1 MIGYR
6 DRPPRWRP
14 PVGAPR
20 SPTQWRDTAG
30 ALRAAAL
37 TPYPAFW
44 PFFFKR
50 KMGRA
55 TGGVGSAA
63 TGAGGVDAPAGSVG
77 APAGGVGMGVVTE
90 SAGWVSA
97 ISPSR

>member
-1 MIGYR
+1 MR
-6 DRPPRWRP
+6 RALR
-14 PVGAPR
+14 R
-20 SPTQWRDTAG
+20 SGRDTAG

-37 TPYPAFW
+37 THYPAFW
-44 PFFFKR
+44 PFFFKC

-63 TGAGGVDAPAGSVG
+63 TGAGGVG